1 MRWREWIPAASRSWL
16 DDPFEHD
23 LFGKLAPT
31 FPDHVLALPA
41 ARDGS
46 GTPIARFSPMG
57 HPRIGPP
64 HPAWHFRTM
73 TTAETLSLAGDFA
86 PATRANWRKLVD
98 AVLKGAP
105 FERLESKTYDGLT
118 IEPLYER
125 DTSARAIA
133 GRAPSQAWT
142 ILQRVDHPD
151 PAAANAQALT
161 DLENGSTG
169 LILIFAESISANG
182 FGLEPSA
189 AALARV
195 LDGIDLTAGIALDL
209 NLSPSSRHIVGDLA
223 DLVKS
228 KGVAPAKVDIR
239 FSINPIGGFAACGTS
254 PRRWR
259 DMAPYFAKMVGGLAD
274 DGFRGPFAV
283 ADGRVIHNAG
293 GSDAQELAFA
303 LASAVTYLRALETS
317 GKKGGLTLDRARN
330 AIYFR
335 LSADADQFLTMA
347 KFRAVRKLWAR
358 VEAACGLTPKP
369 VMVAAETAWRI
380 MTRRDAYVNMLRNAI
395 AVTAAG
401 LGGADAITMLP
412 HTAPLGLPDAFARRA
427 ARNTQLLLLEES
439 NLARVGDPAAGSGA
453 VEAVTEQ
460 LCTAAWSQFQDIEKA
475 GGAWAAL
482 ESGLIQKNA
491 AAVLAERQKAAARGK
506 DVLTGTNAYPDIH
519 ETTPAVLNVASLP
532 SKKNG
537 AAPVAVSAEPLPRIR
552 LAEPF
557 ESLRDRSDAILA
569 KTGARPKVFLANLGK
584 LSEFTTRATF
594 AKSFFEAGGI
604 EAVSN
609 DGFSSLEEM
618 LAAVK
623 TSGATLACLCSSD
636 NVYTRDAA
644 AAAKALV
651 PVTKHLYLAG
661 RPAEQ
666 DALKAAG
673 VSSFIYAGCD
683 MVAVL
688 QAAYQILAG

>member
-1 MRWREWIPAASRSWL
+1 
-16 DDPFEHD
+16 
-23 LFGKLAPT
+23 
-31 FPDHVLALPA
+31 
-41 ARDGS
+41 
-46 GTPIARFSPMG
+46 
-57 HPRIGPP
+57 
-64 HPAWHFRTM
+64 M

-86 PATRANWRKLVD
+86 PATRADWRKLVD

-105 FERLESKTYDGLT
+105 FEKLESKTYDGLT
-118 IEPLYER
+118 VEPLYER
-125 DTSARAIA
+125 DRSAHAIT

-161 DLENGSTG
+161 DLENGATG

-228 KGVAPAKVDIR
+228 KGVAPAAVDIR

-254 PRRWR
+254 PRRWP
-259 DMAPYFAKMVGGLAD
+259 DMAPYFAKMVRGFAD
-274 DGFRGPFAV
+274 DGFRGPLAV

-303 LASAVTYLRALETS
+303 LASAVTYLRALET
-317 GKKGGLTLDRARN
+317 GGMILSRARD

-369 VMVAAETAWRI
+369 VMVTAETAWRM
-380 MTRRDAYVNMLRNAI
+380 MTKRDAYVNMLRNAI

-401 LGGADAITMLP
+401 LGGADAITTLP

-453 VEAVTEQ
+453 LETLTEQ
-460 LCTAAWSQFQDIEKA
+460 LCTAAWSQFQEIEKA

-482 ESGLIQKNA
+482 ESGFIQKNA
-491 AAVLAERQKAAARGK
+491 AAILAERQKAAARGK
-506 DVLTGTNAYPDIH
+506 DTLTGTNAYPDMH
-519 ETTPAVLNVASLP
+519 ETTPTVLDVAPLP

-537 AAPVAVSAEPLPRIR
+537 AVPIAVSAEPLPRIR

-557 ESLRDRSDAILA
+557 ENLRDRSDAILA

-584 LSEFTTRATF
+584 LSEFTARATF

-604 EAVSN
+604 ATVSN
-609 DGFSSLEEM
+609 DGFSSLDEM
-618 LAAVK
+618 FAAFK
-623 TSGATLACLCSSD
+623 ASRAAIACLCSSD
-636 NVYTRDAA
+636 EVYEREATT
-644 AAAKALV
+644 AAKALA
-651 PVTKHLYLAG
+651 PMTKHLYLAG
-661 RPAEQ
+661 RPADQ
-666 DALKAAG
+666 DALKTAG
-673 VSSFIYAGCD
+673 IGTFIFAGGD

-688 QAAYQILAG
+688 QATYQILAG